1 MWSLKMAT
9 YLTQMK
15 PTEYAYIFKDLK
27 NLYIPKKHSLP
38 IAIAYI
44 CILYVNRLSCDKKK
58 LEAKKFKLYSEESD
72 FSRQNLLTEG
82 DPLTVRV
89 KIFIMVVDL

>member
-15 PTEYAYIFKDLK
+15 PTEYAYIFEDLK
-27 NLYIPKKHSLP
+27 NLYIPEKHSLT

-58 LEAKKFKLYSEESD
+58 FEAKKNFTARRTTLV
-72 FSRQNLLTEG
+72 
-82 DPLTVRV
+82 VRICWL
-89 KIFIMVVDL
+89 KAIPSL